1 MAESGIKS
9 YFPSQTVS
17 DAEKLS
23 YDYGLKVGKAIEQEW
38 FNNDRGNDRGNGR
51 YKSNHNDFHNLRLYA
66 RGEQSIQKYKDELS
80 INGDLSYLN
89 LDWKPVPIISKFVD
103 IVVNGMAQRTYDIKA
118 YSQSP
123 NGVEKRTEY
132 MESIMRDMALQQFD
146 QEAEAKFGI
155 NMRESEVRELPES
168 NEELGLHMQLNYKQ
182 AVELAEEQAL
192 SVLFEGNKYELIK
205 KRFYYDLTVLGIG
218 AVKTDFNTSEGVVI
232 DYVDPANLVY
242 SYTDSPYFED
252 IYYVGEVKTIP
263 VNELAKEFP
272 HLSESDLK
280 DIMKNKSNN
289 RSNYNSRHNYD
300 KEDNNTIQ
308 VLYFNYKTYM
318 NEVYKMK
325 ETGTGADKIIS
336 KDDSFNPPEEKEGG
350 YSKMLRSIE
359 CLYDGA
365 MILGTDKLLKWE
377 MSKNMMRP
385 KSDYTKVKMNYAI
398 VAPRMY
404 DGRIDSLV
412 KRITGFADMI
422 QLTHLKLQQVMSR
435 MVPDGVYLD
444 ADGLA
449 EVDLGNGTNY
459 NPQEA
464 LNMFFQTGS
473 VIGRSFTSEGDMNPG
488 KVPIQEI
495 TSGSGGNKM
504 QALIGN
510 YNYYMQM
517 IRDCTGLNEA
527 RDGSTPDANALVG
540 VQKLAAANSNT
551 ATRHI
556 LQAGLFLT
564 AETAECLSLRISD
577 IIEYSPTKDA
587 FIQAIGA
594 HNVAT
599 LEEMTELH
607 LYDFG
612 IFLELQPDEEEK
624 TKLENNI
631 QMALQQQSIELEDA
645 IDLREIK
652 NIKLANQLLK
662 IRRKKK
668 QERDRQLQMENIQA
682 QTKSNTESAQA
693 AAQVELK
700 KNQALTQSK
709 IQIAQQQA
717 QLDAQKMMQEV
728 ASKKELMQME
738 FQMNMKLKQMEVQT
752 VMGRETQKE
761 NRKDERTKLQ
771 AGQQK
776 NLVDRRNSQQSELI
790 DQRQGGKPPKNFE
803 SAGND
808 TLGGGFD
815 LGAFDPS

>member
-1 MAESGIKS
+1 MQS

-23 YDYGLKVGKAIEQEW
+23 YDYGLKVGKAIKQEW
-38 FNNDRGNDRGNGR
+38 FNKDNNHNR
-51 YKSNHNDFHNLRLYA
+51 YKSNQNDFHNLRLYA

-103 IVVNGMAQRTYDIKA
+103 IVVNGISERTYDIKA
-118 YSQSP
+118 FSQDPYGIS
-123 NGVEKRTEY
+123 KRTEY
-132 MESIMRDMALQQFD
+132 MESILTDMRLEEFNQKVQN
-146 QEAEAKFGI
+146 EL
-155 NMRESEVRELPES
+155 NLNVRKSNIEELPDTK
-168 NEELGLHMQLNYKQ
+168 EELELHMQLAYKQ
-182 AVELAEEQAL
+182 SIEIAEEQAINTL
-192 SVLFEGNKYELIK
+192 LEGSKYELIK
-205 KRFYYDLTVLGIG
+205 KQFYYDLTVLGIG
-218 AVKTDFNTSEGVVI
+218 AIKSSFNTSEGVVV

-252 IYYVGEVKTIP
+252 IYYVGEVKSIP
-263 VNELAKEFP
+263 VNELAKQFP
-272 HLSESDLK
+272 HLSESDLE
-280 DIMKNKSNN
+280 DIMKNKTFNRNN
-289 RSNYNSRHNYD
+289 NSTRFSSD
-300 KEDNNTIQ
+300 KEDENTIQ

-318 NEVYKMK
+318 NEVYKVK
-325 ETGTGADKIIS
+325 ETGSGADKIIP
-336 KDDSFNPPEEKEGG
+336 KDDSFNPPENMEGG
-350 YSKMLRSIE
+350 FSKMLRSIE

-377 MSKNMMRP
+377 MAKNMMRP
-385 KSDYTKVKMNYAI
+385 KSDFTKVKMNYAI

-422 QLTHLKLQQVMSR
+422 QLTHLKLQQVLSR

-473 VIGRSFTSEGDMNPG
+473 VIGRSFTQDGDQNPG

-510 YNYYMQM
+510 YNYYLQM
-517 IRDCTGLNEA
+517 IRDVTGLNEA
-527 RDGSTPDANALVG
+527 RDGSMPDKNALVG

-556 LQAGLFLT
+556 LQSGLFLT
-564 AETAECLSLRISD
+564 AEVAECLSLRISD

-587 FIQAIGA
+587 FIQAIGV
-594 HNVAT
+594 HNAAV
-599 LEEMTELH
+599 LEELKQLH

-612 IFLELQPDEEEK
+612 IFIELQPDEEEK
-624 TKLENNI
+624 MMLENNI
-631 QMALQQQSIELEDA
+631 QMAIQQQIIELADA
-645 IDLREIK
+645 IDIREIK
-652 NIKLANQLLK
+652 NVKLANQLLK

-668 QERDRQLQMENIQA
+668 LDRDQALQQQNMQQQA
-682 QTKSNTESAQA
+682 ELNQQSAQA
-693 AAQVELK
+693 AAQAEVQ
-700 KNQALTQSK
+700 KNQAVTQS
-709 IQIAQQQA
+709 QA
-717 QLDAQKMMQEV
+717 QLEQVKAQIESQRMMQEV
-728 ASKKELMQME
+728 EMKKELMGLE
-738 FQMNMKLKQMEVQT
+738 FQYNMQLKSAEVEN
-752 VMGRETQKE
+752 VKGREKQKE
-761 NRKDERTKLQ
+761 DRKDERTKIQ
-771 AGQQK
+771 AT
-776 NLVDRRNSQQSELI
+776 QQSEMI
-790 DQRQGGKPPKNFE
+790 EQRNSGKPPKNFE

-808 TLGGGFD
+808 ILGGGFD